1 LLVALDFS
9 KSLLLLGLGM
19 LHIVTEAV
27 KTLALNLP
35 IKFRKDQA
43 MAPLNASYQYA
54 GTTLQLS

>member
-1 LLVALDFS
+1 
-9 KSLLLLGLGM
+9 M